1 MRLYNTRTLKI
12 EEFIPL
18 IKGEVSMYV
27 CGPTVY
33 NHVHIGNTRPIIVF
47 DTLRRVFEAE
57 GYNVKYVSN
66 YTDVDDKIINRA
78 IEENKSEVEV
88 TSEYIQ
94 AYNDIRHK
102 LNAYDL
108 YKTPKVTE
116 TMDEIIHFIDD
127 LIQSGHAYESEGD
140 VFFRVNS
147 VDTYGE
153 ISHQNIS
160 DLQVGAR
167 IEENTKKESPLDFA
181 LWKKTDMGIKWK
193 TPWSEGRPGWHTE
206 CVVMINKEFGKPM
219 IDIHGGGM
227 DLKFPHHENEVAQS
241 RALHNTSLANFWL
254 HNGMINI
261 DGIKMS
267 KSLGNFTLAKDVLE
281 NYSPQ
286 LIRWVMLSVH
296 YRMELNFSEEVFE
309 TAQRELDKVFTPLK
323 QATLK
328 LALANYEINSSY
340 NEEYVKE
347 FLAQMDDD
355 LNTPNAYAVIFEVIK
370 KLNQLIRDKNA
381 ELSELSMLV
390 VTVEKM
396 LDILG
401 IENNRIIV
409 SEEDRELLQSW
420 NHAKAEKNFEEADCI
435 RVLLNERGLVS

>member
-12 EEFIPL
+12 EEFVPL
-18 IKGEVSMYV
+18 VKGEVSMYV

-78 IEENKSEVEV
+78 IEENKSEIEV
-88 TSEYIQ
+88 TEEYIN

-102 LNAYDL
+102 LNAHDL
-108 YKTPKVTE
+108 YRTPKVTE

-127 LIQSGHAYESEGD
+127 LIQSGHAYEADGD

-167 IEENTKKESPLDFA
+167 IEENAKKESPLDFA

-206 CVVMINKEFGKPM
+206 CVVMINKEFGKAM

-267 KSLGNFTLAKDVLE
+267 KSLGNFTLAKDVLAS
-281 NYSPQ
+281 YSPQ

-296 YRMELNFSEEVFE
+296 YRMELNFSDEVFE
-309 TAQRELDKVFTPLK
+309 TAQRELDKVFNPLK
-323 QATLK
+323 QATIK
-328 LALANYEINSSY
+328 LALANYAIVEGYSEAIL
-340 NEEYVKE
+340 KE
-347 FLAQMDDD
+347 FLDQMDDD
-355 LNTPNAYAVIFEVIK
+355 LNTPNAYAVIFETVK
-370 KLNQLIRDKNA
+370 KLNQLLRDKNA
-381 ELSELSMLV
+381 ELSDISKLV

-401 IENNRIIV
+401 IENKRIEL
-409 SEEDRELLQSW
+409 SDSDKELLLNW
-420 NHAKAEKNFEEADCI
+420 NNAKAEKNFEEADRL
-435 RVLLNERGLVS
+435 RVLLSERGLI

>member
-12 EEFIPL
+12 EEFVPL
-18 IKGEVSMYV
+18 VKGEVSMYV

-78 IEENKSEVEV
+78 IEENKSEIEV
-88 TSEYIQ
+88 TEEYIN

-102 LNAYDL
+102 LNAHDL
-108 YKTPKVTE
+108 YRTPKVTE

-127 LIQSGHAYESEGD
+127 LIQSGHAYEADGD

-167 IEENTKKESPLDFA
+167 IEENAKKESPLDFA

-206 CVVMINKEFGKPM
+206 CVVMINDNFNGM
-219 IDIHGGGM
+219 IDIHGGGV

-241 RALHNTSLANFWL
+241 RA
-254 HNGMINI
+254 
-261 DGIKMS
+261 
-267 KSLGNFTLAKDVLE
+267 
-281 NYSPQ
+281 
-286 LIRWVMLSVH
+286 
-296 YRMELNFSEEVFE
+296 SESGGSFC
-309 TAQRELDKVFTPLK
+309 P
-323 QATLK
+323 
-328 LALANYEINSSY
+328 
-340 NEEYVKE
+340 
-347 FLAQMDDD
+347 
-355 LNTPNAYAVIFEVIK
+355 
-370 KLNQLIRDKNA
+370 
-381 ELSELSMLV
+381 
-390 VTVEKM
+390 
-396 LDILG
+396 
-401 IENNRIIV
+401 
-409 SEEDRELLQSW
+409 
-420 NHAKAEKNFEEADCI
+420 
-435 RVLLNERGLVS
+435 